1 MIPGKIPHF
10 IEIECDSCPYA
21 WGIKSSLDSG
31 IGCAPVTSVEN
42 TFLCG
47 MQSSESSFIVT
58 STGSSTED
66 GSESY
71 ELLVLRIG
79 GSFNERFVFCDVP
92 FGLSFLFAHRP
103 GDNPAR
109 AKILDR
115 TPCRNCQQLD
125 RLCNW
130 IANVAARLY
139 SSEPVLH
146 LRIRV
151 QHVAVAQGTK
161 NAHIE
166 IRPGIAGHDY
176 TELCTS
182 KRAAPIV
189 TNTVDHQS

>member
-1 MIPGKIPHF
+1 MK
-10 IEIECDSCPYA
+10 
-21 WGIKSSLDSG
+21 
-31 IGCAPVTSVEN
+31 
-42 TFLCG
+42 
-47 MQSSESSFIVT
+47 
-58 STGSSTED
+58 
-66 GSESY
+66 
-71 ELLVLRIG
+71 
-79 GSFNERFVFCDVP
+79 GSFFYDVP
-92 FGLSFLFAHRP
+92 FGLSFLFAHHP
-103 GDNPAR
+103 SDNPAR

-130 IANVAARLY
+130 IANVTAWLY

-161 NAHIE
+161 HAHIE
-166 IRPGIAGHDY
+166 IGPGIAGHDD

-182 KRAAPIV
+182 KSAAPIV

>member
-1 MIPGKIPHF
+1 MIPRKIPHF
-10 IEIECDSCPYA
+10 IEIERNDCAYA
-21 WGIKSSLDSG
+21 WGIKYSLNRG

-71 ELLVLRIG
+71 ESLILRIG
-79 GSFNERFVFCDVP
+79 GSFNGRFGFCDVP
-92 FGLSFLFAHRP
+92 FGLSFLFAHHP
-103 GDNPAR
+103 SDNPAR

-130 IANVAARLY
+130 IANVTAFQRTCFASAYTR
-139 SSEPVLH
+139 STCGRGSRNKH
-146 LRIRV
+146 
-151 QHVAVAQGTK
+151 T
-161 NAHIE
+161 HIE
-166 IRPGIAGHDY
+166 IRPGIAGPTY